1 MNDGIGGV
9 DQAVVVIAR
18 EAKLVGGNI
27 SAKNADSRLQI
38 FVEEFEIQVELQ
50 SLPETFFG
58 LARIASA
65 HQQVQRCAMLGQQV
79 RGGMGANVSSP
90 SGQENRHVA
99 PFVPVLTVSVSVPR
113 GCRLRGGRASSG
125 RPSIKG

>member
-38 FVEEFEIQVELQ
+38 LVEEFEIQVEL
-50 SLPETFFG
+50 
-58 LARIASA
+58 
-65 HQQVQRCAMLGQQV
+65 
-79 RGGMGANVSSP
+79 
-90 SGQENRHVA
+90 
-99 PFVPVLTVSVSVPR
+99 
-113 GCRLRGGRASSG
+113 
-125 RPSIKG
+125 